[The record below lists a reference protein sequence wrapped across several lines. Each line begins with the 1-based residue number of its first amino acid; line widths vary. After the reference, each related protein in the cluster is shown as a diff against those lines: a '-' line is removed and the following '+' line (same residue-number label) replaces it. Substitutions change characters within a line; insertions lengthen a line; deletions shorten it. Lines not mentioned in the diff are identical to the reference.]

1 MCGRDLNMAEPGA
14 MSPRTEQTPDGLIGP
29 ARPGPRGRGRAD
41 RIGQTPEIDVMKLR
55 MVGLFTSE

>member
-1 MCGRDLNMAEPGA
+1 MAEPGA

-29 ARPGPRGRGRAD
+29 ARPRGRGRAD
-41 RIGQTPEIDVMKLR
+41 RIGQTPEIDMMKLR